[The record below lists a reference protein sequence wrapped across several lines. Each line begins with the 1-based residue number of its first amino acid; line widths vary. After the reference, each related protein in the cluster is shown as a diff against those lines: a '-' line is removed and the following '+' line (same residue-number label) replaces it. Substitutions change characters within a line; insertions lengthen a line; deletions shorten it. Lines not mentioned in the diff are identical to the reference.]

1 MSNAPRVIIEVGAP
15 GAAQA
20 AAGLRDVASAQG
32 SIGTAQE
39 ATAKAAANLAS
50 KFNLNADALEKA
62 RGAYA
67 PFNAALVGLK
77 GALAGGLDA
86 VAGFTLAVGGIPGP
100 LGLVGQ
106 AAATV
111 VTAYQILTSNTD
123 AATAA
128 LGKQRKTLPPLW
140 AELDRIKKTILDT
153 VNAQAAFER
162 AAAGIGRDGPR
173 LDPRRRQELL
183 QMRDEEKKAADAVR
197 VATQAL
203 DAAQQRELETK
214 QRAAKV
220 AAMFGETSKSVGSVV
235 SVQSGNIQRLQADLD
250 FARAKLDS
258 LRFAQEATAAVVTKA
273 GKAEDNYAESLAKSQ
288 AALDKRKAAAQAKA
302 AADAAAAQAAAAADL
317 AQRTAVLADV
327 DAIDAES
334 LAREEA
340 LEQARFAL
348 VASGVE
354 ARLARRRDEAA
365 ESQRLAEET
374 ARAQVEAQTKL
385 TEAMTGAGA
394 AYAKAALSAVL
405 YGGSVKEA
413 INATAR
419 AAFIEG
425 TVGALGALAKAA
437 VFSVINPPAV
447 APMLSAAAI
456 YGAQAAIAGGIAAAT
471 GGLTGGGGKQ
481 QAADLS
487 APQDFGREEPRE
499 AQDTT
504 MTVNLFGE
512 GTQRRPLDRASA
524 AAIIGALADLVGSG
538 GRMELRR
545 A

>member
-32 SIGTAQE
+32 SIGAAQD

-50 KFNLNADALEKA
+50 KFNLNAEALEKA

-77 GALAGGLDA
+77 GAMTGGMDA

-111 VTAYQILTSNTD
+111 VTAYQILTTNTD

-140 AELDRIKKTILDT
+140 AELDRTRKAILDAA
-153 VNAQAAFER
+153 NAQAAFER

-173 LDPRRRQELL
+173 IDPRRRQELL

-220 AAMFGETSKSVGSVV
+220 AAMFGQTSESVGSVV
-235 SVQSGNIQRLQADLD
+235 SVQSSNIQKLQADLD
-250 FARAKLDS
+250 FAKAKLDS

-273 GKAEDNYAESLAKSQ
+273 GKAEDTYAEALAKSQ
-288 AALDKRKAAAQAKA
+288 AALDKRKAAAQA
-302 AADAAAAQAAAAADL
+302 AAQAAAAARAAQAAQLDSDL
-317 AQRTAVLADV
+317 AALM
-327 DAIDAES
+327 AEEDEAHAER

-340 LEQARFAL
+340 NEAEINRVRGNALRMRVQA
-348 VASGVE
+348 SIE
-354 ARLARRRDEAA
+354 AQQRETEAA
-365 ESQRLAEET
+365 EQA

-447 APMLSAAAI
+447 APMLSAAATF
-456 YGAQAAIAGGIAAAT
+456 GAQAAIAGGIAAAT
-471 GGLTGGGGKQ
+471 GGLTGGGVKP

-512 GTQRRPLDRASA
+512 GTQRRPLDRSSA